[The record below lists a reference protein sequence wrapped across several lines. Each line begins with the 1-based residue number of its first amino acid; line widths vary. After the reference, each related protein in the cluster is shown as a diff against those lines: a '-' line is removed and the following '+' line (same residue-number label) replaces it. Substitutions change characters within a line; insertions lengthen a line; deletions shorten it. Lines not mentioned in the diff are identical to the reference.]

1 MSLFSYI
8 YAINETLIY
17 VIFLITLESNSIRTY
32 IFLYY
37 IRELRELRKY
47 KLKRDAQNFQ
57 K

>member
-47 KLKRDAQNFQ
+47 KLRRDAQNFQ